1 MSGNIFDR
9 IHAFVAKWEGGYV
22 NHKNDPG
29 GATNHGVSLRWLR
42 GTGMDIT
49 GDGIIN
55 IDDIKAMTPE
65 TAKELFLRYF
75 WDYLDLS
82 ALPPLVA
89 AAVYDSA
96 VNVGCGQAVKFL
108 QRACNGF
115 AGPSLAMDGRM
126 GAQTRA
132 RATNLG
138 STLNGQIALCA
149 RLIAVRDEFYHRLA
163 SKPAFPDPR
172 TGKITDYKPFLAGWL
187 NRTGTLMPYLHQLV
201 REGVA

>member
-1 MSGNIFDR
+1 MSGDIFDR
-9 IHAFVAKWEGGYV
+9 IHEFVARWEGGYV

-29 GATNHGVSLRWLR
+29 GATNYGVSLRWLQ

-55 IDDIKAMTPE
+55 IDDIKAMTPD
-65 TAKELFLRYF
+65 TAKDLFHRYF
-75 WDYLDLS
+75 WGYLCLD

-96 VNVGCGQAVKFL
+96 VNVGCGQAVRFL

-115 AGPSLAMDGRM
+115 AGPSLAMDGQM
-126 GAQTRA
+126 GGQTRA
-132 RATNLG
+132 RVTSLCADV
-138 STLNGQIALCA
+138 NGQIALCA
-149 RLIAVRDEFYHRLA
+149 RIVAEREEFYRRLA

-172 TGKITDYKPFLAGWL
+172 TGKITDYRPFLAGWL
-187 NRTGTLMPYLHQLV
+187 NRTGTLLPYLHQLV
-201 REGVA
+201 REGVV